1 MVLTLLL
8 RGAVP
13 LSPISLVNL
22 DASNAI
28 QPPAIAI
35 QPSILTIPSK
45 TLYLLANPMLIF
57 FMFFTQSILPSNR
70 SPLRSALCVSAFS
83 FLPPGC
89 HPACPERS
97 RRERSEGSAFRLS
110 PIRALSLNGLNSRSP
125 LPFNIPTFKP
135 SNPQPTL
142 FSRLPV
148 PNPFTIRI
156 SAKRVRNPCRMPS
169 FKTQDLKPF
178 RMCSCEKTGRGEG
191 AHPSSL
197 FGGIANPGCPL
208 RGSASRSQGSRVT
221 NPAPFVPH
229 TQ

>member
-8 RGAVP
+8 RAVP

-70 SPLRSALCVSAFS
+70 SPLLSALCVSAFS

-89 HPACPERS
+89 HPACPLS
-97 RRERSEGSAFRLS
+97 AAEGSVAKDLLFVFLLSAPSASTDLIPVLLCLSTFQPSNLPTRNRLS
-110 PIRALSLNGLNSRSP
+110 FPAFPSLTP
-125 LPFNIPTFKP
+125 LQSAF
-135 SNPQPTL
+135 PQNASVT
-142 FSRLPV
+142 PV
-148 PNPFTIRI
+148 ECAVSKHRT
-156 SAKRVRNPCRMPS
+156 
-169 FKTQDLKPF
+169 
-178 RMCSCEKTGRGEG
+178 
-191 AHPSSL
+191 
-197 FGGIANPGCPL
+197 
-208 RGSASRSQGSRVT
+208 
-221 NPAPFVPH
+221 
-229 TQ
+229 

>member
-8 RGAVP
+8 RAVP

-70 SPLRSALCVSAFS
+70 SPLLSALCVSAFS

-97 RRERSEGSAFRLS
+97 RRERSEGSAFLFLLSAPSASTDLIPVLLCLSTFQPSNLPTRNRLS
-110 PIRALSLNGLNSRSP
+110 FPAFPSLTP
-125 LPFNIPTFKP
+125 LQSAF
-135 SNPQPTL
+135 PQNASVT
-142 FSRLPV
+142 PV
-148 PNPFTIRI
+148 ECAVSKHRT
-156 SAKRVRNPCRMPS
+156 
-169 FKTQDLKPF
+169 
-178 RMCSCEKTGRGEG
+178 
-191 AHPSSL
+191 
-197 FGGIANPGCPL
+197 
-208 RGSASRSQGSRVT
+208 
-221 NPAPFVPH
+221 
-229 TQ
+229 